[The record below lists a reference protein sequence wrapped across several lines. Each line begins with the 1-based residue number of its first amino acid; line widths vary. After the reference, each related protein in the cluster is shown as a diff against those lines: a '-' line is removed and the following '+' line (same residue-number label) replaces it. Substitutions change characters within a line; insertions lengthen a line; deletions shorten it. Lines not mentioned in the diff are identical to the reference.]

1 MYLRKMFRVH
11 ENITCSYVTFNKG
24 NQTVAVY
31 YKMLSAKTLPDGY
44 LNDCN
49 NKVTIFQTQKA
60 TALFCFI
67 NLTLQH
73 QKQYVASPISEGGIF
88 IYSCSAQLISFDR
101 ETDSISQE
109 IKCAEHEYMNM
120 SPPLIELATPLIFG
134 TAMFEKTN

>member
-11 ENITCSYVTFNKG
+11 ENITYSYVTFNKG

-31 YKMLSAKTLPDGY
+31 HKMLSAKTLPDGY

-49 NKVTIFQTQKA
+49 NNVTQSSKLKKQQ
-60 TALFCFI
+60 LCFVFL

-73 QKQYVASPISEGGIF
+73 QKQYIASSISEGGIF

-101 ETDSISQE
+101 ETDSISKE
-109 IKCAEHEYMNM
+109 SKCAEHEYMNM
-120 SPPLIELATPLIFG
+120 SPHLSSWRRH
-134 TAMFEKTN
+134 